1 MFHLINKG
9 ETGDIPCAPHMKTS
23 SPKIRVSRPSVGR
36 IALPLANRTDA
47 PAADAK
53 KRVLVV
59 EDQSAVCDLVSEMVQ
74 SHPRCVSVGTA
85 SDGRSAVELA
95 LQLRPDILVLDVIM
109 PGVGGIEVLRRL
121 GGSLPSTKVLIFSG
135 KQEPHIV
142 RALMQAGIHGFVNKH
157 GPLSELRKA
166 LEALALGN
174 TWFNED
180 FSRTVR
186 QALASPSHL
195 GEGVIDLLTP
205 REREIAVLIAQ
216 SHSSKEVAAR
226 LDISIK
232 TAENHRANLMR
243 KLGVRD
249 VAGLVRFVVRQGLV
263 DPAAE

>member
-1 MFHLINKG
+1 
-9 ETGDIPCAPHMKTS
+9 MKTS
-23 SPKIRVSRPSVGR
+23 LRKIRVSRPVARPAFPLEKKPSV
-36 IALPLANRTDA
+36 PPA
-47 PAADAK
+47 PDAK
-53 KRVLVV
+53 KRVLVI
-59 EDQSAVCDLVSEMVQ
+59 EDQSAVCDLVAEMVHA
-74 SHPRCVSVGTA
+74 HPRCDLAGKG
-85 SDGRSAVELA
+85 SDGGSAVELA
-95 LQLRPDILVLDVIM
+95 LRLKPDILVLDVIM

-121 GGSLPSTKVLIFSG
+121 GGSLPSMKVLIFSG

-186 QALASPSHL
+186 QALASPAHL
-195 GEGVIDLLTP
+195 GEGIIDLLTP

-226 LDISIK
+226 LSISIK

-249 VAGLVRFVVRQGLV
+249 VAGLVRFVVRQSLV
-263 DPAAE
+263 DPASE

>member
-1 MFHLINKG
+1 MCSTVL
-9 ETGDIPCAPHMKTS
+9 M
-23 SPKIRVSRPSVGR
+23 PKHKIHVTRPPAGVPSYQP
-36 IALPLANRTDA
+36 IKPYA
-47 PAADAK
+47 PATPDAK

-85 SDGRSAVELA
+85 SDGLSAIELA
-95 LQLRPDILVLDVIM
+95 LRLKPDILVLDVIM
-109 PGVGGIEVLRRL
+109 PGVGGIEILRRL
-121 GGSLPSTKVLIFSG
+121 GGSLPAMKVLIFSG

-142 RALMQAGIHGFVNKH
+142 RALMQAGIHGFVNKN

-166 LEALALGN
+166 LEALSLGN

-186 QALASPSHL
+186 QALASPSFL
-195 GEGVIDLLTP
+195 GDGMIDQLTP

-216 SHSSKEVAAR
+216 SHSSKEVAGR
-226 LDISIK
+226 LHISIK

-263 DPAAE
+263 DPASE

>member
-1 MFHLINKG
+1 
-9 ETGDIPCAPHMKTS
+9 MKTS
-23 SPKIRVSRPSVGR
+23 LRKIRVTRPSAGVPSYPQPFKPSG
-36 IALPLANRTDA
+36 
-47 PAADAK
+47 ADGTLAK

-85 SDGRSAVELA
+85 SDGLSAIELA
-95 LQLRPDILVLDVIM
+95 LRLKPDILVLDVIM
-109 PGVGGIEVLRRL
+109 PGVGGIEILRRL
-121 GGSLPSTKVLIFSG
+121 GGSLPAMKVLIFSG

-142 RALMQAGIHGFVNKH
+142 RALMQAGIHGFVNKN

-166 LEALALGN
+166 LEAIALGN

-186 QALASPSHL
+186 QALASPAHL
-195 GEGVIDLLTP
+195 GEGMIDQLTP

-216 SHSSKEVAAR
+216 SHSSKEVAGR
-226 LDISIK
+226 LNISIK

>member
-1 MFHLINKG
+1 MHNHRIHVTRPPASLSNY
-9 ETGDIPCAPHMKTS
+9 PHPIKPS
-23 SPKIRVSRPSVGR
+23 GAEGKI
-36 IALPLANRTDA
+36 
-47 PAADAK
+47 AK
-53 KRVLVV
+53 KRVLVI
-59 EDQSAVCDLVSEMVQ
+59 EDQSAVCDLVAEMVHV
-74 SHPRCVSVGTA
+74 HPRCDLAGKG
-85 SDGRSAVELA
+85 SDGESAVELA

-121 GGSLPSTKVLIFSG
+121 GGSLPSMKVLIFSG

-142 RALMQAGIHGFVNKH
+142 RALMQAGIHGFVNKN

-166 LEALALGN
+166 LEAIALGN

-186 QALASPSHL
+186 QALASPAHL
-195 GEGVIDLLTP
+195 GEGMIDQLTP

-216 SHSSKEVAAR
+216 SHSSKEVAGR
-226 LDISIK
+226 LNISIK

-263 DPAAE
+263 DPASE

>member
-1 MFHLINKG
+1 M
-9 ETGDIPCAPHMKTS
+9 
-23 SPKIRVSRPSVGR
+23 
-36 IALPLANRTDA
+36 
-47 PAADAK
+47 
-53 KRVLVV
+53 
-59 EDQSAVCDLVSEMVQ
+59 
-74 SHPRCVSVGTA
+74 
-85 SDGRSAVELA
+85 
-95 LQLRPDILVLDVIM
+95 
-109 PGVGGIEVLRRL
+109 
-121 GGSLPSTKVLIFSG
+121 LIFSG

-142 RALMQAGIHGFVNKH
+142 RALMQAGIHGFVNKN

-166 LEALALGN
+166 LEAISLGN

-195 GEGVIDLLTP
+195 GEGMIDLLTP

-216 SHSSKEVAAR
+216 SHSSKEVAGR
-226 LDISIK
+226 LCISIK

>member
-1 MFHLINKG
+1 
-9 ETGDIPCAPHMKTS
+9 MKTS
-23 SPKIRVSRPSVGR
+23 LRKIRVSRPTFPLPKKPA
-36 IALPLANRTDA
+36 ALPTPEGKR
-47 PAADAK
+47 
-53 KRVLVV
+53 RVLVI
-59 EDQSAVCDLVSEMVQ
+59 EDQSAVCDLVAEMIHA
-74 SHPRCVSVGTA
+74 HPRCDLAGKG
-85 SDGRSAVELA
+85 SDGESAVELA

-121 GGSLPSTKVLIFSG
+121 GGSLPAMKVLIFSG

-142 RALMQAGIHGFVNKH
+142 RALMQAGIHGFVNKN

-166 LEALALGN
+166 LEALSLGN

-186 QALASPSHL
+186 QALASPSFL
-195 GEGVIDLLTP
+195 GDGMIDQLTP

-216 SHSSKEVAAR
+216 SHSSKEVAGR
-226 LDISIK
+226 LHISIK

-263 DPAAE
+263 DPASE

>member
-1 MFHLINKG
+1 
-9 ETGDIPCAPHMKTS
+9 MKTS
-23 SPKIRVSRPSVGR
+23 LRKIRVSRPTF
-36 IALPLANRTDA
+36 PLSRKPAT
-47 PAADAK
+47 PAAIEGK
-53 KRVLVV
+53 KRVLVI
-59 EDQSAVCDLVSEMVQ
+59 EDQSAVCDLVAEMVQ
-74 SHPRCVSVGTA
+74 SHPRCESVGTA
-85 SDGRSAVELA
+85 SDGQSAVELA

-121 GGSLPSTKVLIFSG
+121 GGSLPATKVLIFSG

-142 RALMQAGIHGFVNKH
+142 RALMQAGIHGFVNKN

-186 QALASPSHL
+186 QALASPAHL
-195 GEGVIDLLTP
+195 GEGMIDQLTP

-216 SHSSKEVAAR
+216 SHSSKEVAGR
-226 LDISIK
+226 LNISIK

-263 DPAAE
+263 DPTVE

>member
-1 MFHLINKG
+1 
-9 ETGDIPCAPHMKTS
+9 MKTS
-23 SPKIRVSRPSVGR
+23 LRKIRVTRPSAGLPSYPQPLKPSGADS
-36 IALPLANRTDA
+36 AL
-47 PAADAK
+47 AK

-85 SDGRSAVELA
+85 SDGLSAIELA
-95 LQLRPDILVLDVIM
+95 LRLKPDILVLDVIM
-109 PGVGGIEVLRRL
+109 PGVGGIEILRRL
-121 GGSLPSTKVLIFSG
+121 GGSLPAMKVLVFSG
-135 KQEPHIV
+135 KQEP
-142 RALMQAGIHGFVNKH
+142 VNKN

-166 LEALALGN
+166 LEALSLGN
-174 TWFNED
+174 TWFNDD

-186 QALASPSHL
+186 QALASPSFL
-195 GEGVIDLLTP
+195 GDGMIDQLTP

-226 LDISIK
+226 LHISIK

-263 DPAAE
+263 DPASE

>member
-1 MFHLINKG
+1 
-9 ETGDIPCAPHMKTS
+9 MKTS
-23 SPKIRVSRPSVGR
+23 LPKIRVSRP
-36 IALPLANRTDA
+36 AANHPTFPLQKKPVA
-47 PAADAK
+47 PMIPTAK
-53 KRVLVV
+53 KRVLVI
-59 EDQSAVCDLVSEMVQ
+59 EDQSAVCDLVAEMVQ
-74 SHPRCVSVGTA
+74 AHPKCELAGKG
-85 SDGRSAVELA
+85 SDGLSAIELA

-121 GGSLPSTKVLIFSG
+121 GGSLPATKVLIFSG

-142 RALMQAGIHGFVNKH
+142 RALMQAGIHGFVNKN

-195 GEGVIDLLTP
+195 GEGMIDQLTP

-216 SHSSKEVAAR
+216 SHSSKEVAGR
-226 LDISIK
+226 LNISIK

>member
-1 MFHLINKG
+1 
-9 ETGDIPCAPHMKTS
+9 MKTS
-23 SPKIRVSRPSVGR
+23 LRKLRVTRPSAGVPSYPQPFKPSG
-36 IALPLANRTDA
+36 
-47 PAADAK
+47 ADGVPTK

-85 SDGRSAVELA
+85 SDGLSAIELA
-95 LQLRPDILVLDVIM
+95 LRLKPDILVLDVIM
-109 PGVGGIEVLRRL
+109 PGVGGIEILRRL
-121 GGSLPSTKVLIFSG
+121 GGSLPAMKVLIFSG

-142 RALMQAGIHGFVNKH
+142 RALMQAGIHGFVNKN

-166 LEALALGN
+166 LEAVSLGN

-186 QALASPSHL
+186 QALASPAHL
-195 GEGVIDLLTP
+195 GEGVIDQLTP

-216 SHSSKEVAAR
+216 SHSSKEVAGR
-226 LDISIK
+226 LNISIK

-263 DPAAE
+263 DPAA

>member
-1 MFHLINKG
+1 
-9 ETGDIPCAPHMKTS
+9 MKTS
-23 SPKIRVSRPSVGR
+23 LRKLRVTRPSAGVPSYPQPFKPSG
-36 IALPLANRTDA
+36 
-47 PAADAK
+47 ADGVPTK

-85 SDGRSAVELA
+85 SDGLSAIELA
-95 LQLRPDILVLDVIM
+95 LRLKPDILVLDVIM
-109 PGVGGIEVLRRL
+109 PGVGGIEILRRL
-121 GGSLPSTKVLIFSG
+121 GGSLPAMKVLIFSG

-142 RALMQAGIHGFVNKH
+142 RALMQAGIHGFVNKN

-166 LEALALGN
+166 LEAIALGN

-195 GEGVIDLLTP
+195 GEGVIDQLTP

-216 SHSSKEVAAR
+216 SHSSKEVAGR
-226 LDISIK
+226 LNISIK

>member
-1 MFHLINKG
+1 
-9 ETGDIPCAPHMKTS
+9 MKTS
-23 SPKIRVSRPSVGR
+23 VRKIRVTRPPAGASSYPQPARPNV
-36 IALPLANRTDA
+36 
-47 PAADAK
+47 PAAPDAK

-59 EDQSAVCDLVSEMVQ
+59 EDQSAVCDLVAEMIAT
-74 SHPRCVSVGTA
+74 HPKCELAGKGC
-85 SDGRSAVELA
+85 DGLSAIELA
-95 LQLRPDILVLDVIM
+95 LRLKPDILVLDVIM
-109 PGVGGIEVLRRL
+109 PGVGGIEILRRL
-121 GGSLPSTKVLIFSG
+121 GGSLPFMKVLIFSG

-142 RALMQAGIHGFVNKH
+142 RALMQAGIHGFVNKN

-166 LEALALGN
+166 LEAVALGN

-186 QALASPSHL
+186 QALASPSFL
-195 GEGVIDLLTP
+195 GDGMIDQLTP

-216 SHSSKEVAAR
+216 SHSSKEVASR
-226 LDISIK
+226 LHISIK

-263 DPAAE
+263 DPNA

>member
-1 MFHLINKG
+1 
-9 ETGDIPCAPHMKTS
+9 MKTS
-23 SPKIRVSRPSVGR
+23 LRKLRVTRPSAGVPSYPQPFKPSG
-36 IALPLANRTDA
+36 
-47 PAADAK
+47 ADSSLAK

-85 SDGRSAVELA
+85 SDGLSAIELA
-95 LQLRPDILVLDVIM
+95 LRLKPDILVLDVIM
-109 PGVGGIEVLRRL
+109 PGVGGIEILRRL
-121 GGSLPSTKVLIFSG
+121 GGSLPAMKVLIFSG

-142 RALMQAGIHGFVNKH
+142 RALMQAGIHGFVNKN

-166 LEALALGN
+166 LEAIALGN

-195 GEGVIDLLTP
+195 GEGVIDQLTP

-216 SHSSKEVAAR
+216 SHSSKEVAGR
-226 LDISIK
+226 LNISIK

>member
-1 MFHLINKG
+1 
-9 ETGDIPCAPHMKTS
+9 MKTS
-23 SPKIRVSRPSVGR
+23 LRKIRVSRPTFPSPKKP
-36 IALPLANRTDA
+36 AA
-47 PAADAK
+47 PATPEGK
-53 KRVLVV
+53 RRVLVI
-59 EDQSAVCDLVSEMVQ
+59 EDQSAVCDLVAEMVHA
-74 SHPRCVSVGTA
+74 HPRCDLAGKG
-85 SDGRSAVELA
+85 SDGESAVELA

-109 PGVGGIEVLRRL
+109 PGVGGIEVLRRI
-121 GGSLPSTKVLIFSG
+121 GGSLPAMKVLIFSG

-142 RALMQAGIHGFVNKH
+142 RALMQAGIHGFVNKN

-166 LEALALGN
+166 LEAIALGN

-186 QALASPSHL
+186 QALASPAHL
-195 GEGVIDLLTP
+195 GEGVIDQLTP

-216 SHSSKEVAAR
+216 SHSSKEVAGR
-226 LDISIK
+226 LSISIK

-243 KLGVRD
+243 KLAVRD

>member
-1 MFHLINKG
+1 
-9 ETGDIPCAPHMKTS
+9 MKTS
-23 SPKIRVSRPSVGR
+23 LRKLRVSRPTGER
-36 IALPLANRTDA
+36 PTFPLAKKPVA
-47 PAADAK
+47 PATPDAK
-53 KRVLVV
+53 KRVLVI
-59 EDQSAVCDLVSEMVQ
+59 EDQSAVCDLVAEMVQ
-74 SHPRCVSVGTA
+74 AHPRCVSVGTA
-85 SDGRSAVELA
+85 SDGQSAIEMA
-95 LQLRPDILVLDVIM
+95 LRLRPDILVLDVIM

-121 GGSLPSTKVLIFSG
+121 GGSVPAMKVLIFSG

-186 QALASPSHL
+186 QALASPAHL
-195 GEGVIDLLTP
+195 GEGMIDQLTP

-216 SHSSKEVAAR
+216 SHSSKEVAGR
-226 LDISIK
+226 LNISIK

>member
-1 MFHLINKG
+1 
-9 ETGDIPCAPHMKTS
+9 MKTS
-23 SPKIRVSRPSVGR
+23 LRKIRVSRPTFP
-36 IALPLANRTDA
+36 LPKKPAA
-47 PAADAK
+47 PATPEGK
-53 KRVLVV
+53 RRVLVI
-59 EDQSAVCDLVSEMVQ
+59 EDQSAVCDLVAEMVHA
-74 SHPRCVSVGTA
+74 HPRCDLAGKG
-85 SDGRSAVELA
+85 SDGESAVELA

-121 GGSLPSTKVLIFSG
+121 GGSLPSMKVLIFSG

-142 RALMQAGIHGFVNKH
+142 RALMQAGIHGFVNKN

-166 LEALALGN
+166 LEAISLGN

-195 GEGVIDLLTP
+195 GEGMIDLLTP

-216 SHSSKEVAAR
+216 SHSSKEVAGR
-226 LDISIK
+226 LSISIK

>member
-1 MFHLINKG
+1 
-9 ETGDIPCAPHMKTS
+9 MKTS
-23 SPKIRVSRPSVGR
+23 LRRLRVTRTETLKPVFPASARPT
-36 IALPLANRTDA
+36 LPA
-47 PAADAK
+47 PPPGK
-53 KRVLVV
+53 RRVLVV

-85 SDGRSAVELA
+85 SDGLRAVELA
-95 LQLRPDILVLDVIM
+95 LRLKPDILVLDVVM
-109 PGVGGIEVLRRL
+109 PRVGGLEVLRRI
-121 GGSLPSTKVLIFSG
+121 GGGLPNVKVLIFSG

-142 RALMQAGIHGFVNKH
+142 RALMQAGIHGFVNKN

-166 LEALALGN
+166 LDALADGN

-180 FSRTVR
+180 FGRTVR
-186 QALASPSHL
+186 QALAHPAHL
-195 GEGVIDLLTP
+195 SEGMLEQLTP

-216 SHSSKEVAAR
+216 SHSSKQVAAQ

-263 DPAAE
+263 DPAVE

>member
-1 MFHLINKG
+1 
-9 ETGDIPCAPHMKTS
+9 MKTS
-23 SPKIRVSRPSVGR
+23 LRKIRVSHPTFP
-36 IALPLANRTDA
+36 LPKKPAA
-47 PAADAK
+47 PAAPSGK
-53 KRVLVV
+53 KRVLVI
-59 EDQSAVCDLVSEMVQ
+59 EDQSAVCDLVAEMVQ
-74 SHPRCVSVGTA
+74 SHPRCESVGTA
-85 SDGRSAVELA
+85 SDGQSAVEMA
-95 LQLRPDILVLDVIM
+95 LRLRPDILVLDVIM

-121 GGSLPSTKVLIFSG
+121 GGSLPATKVLIFSG

-142 RALMQAGIHGFVNKH
+142 RALMQAGIHGFVNKN

-186 QALASPSHL
+186 QALASPAHL
-195 GEGVIDLLTP
+195 GEGMIDQLTP

-216 SHSSKEVAAR
+216 SHSSKEVAGR
-226 LDISIK
+226 LNISIK

-263 DPAAE
+263 DPAAQ

>member
-1 MFHLINKG
+1 
-9 ETGDIPCAPHMKTS
+9 MKTS
-23 SPKIRVSRPSVGR
+23 LRKIRVSRP
-36 IALPLANRTDA
+36 AAYPTFPLTKRPSISSA
-47 PAADAK
+47 PEGK
-53 KRVLVV
+53 KRVLVI
-59 EDQSAVCDLVSEMVQ
+59 EDQSAVCDLVAEMI
-74 SHPRCVSVGTA
+74 HALPRCDLAGKG
-85 SDGRSAVELA
+85 SDGESAVELA

-121 GGSLPSTKVLIFSG
+121 GGSLPSMKVLIFSG

-142 RALMQAGIHGFVNKH
+142 RALMQAGIHGFVNRT

-166 LEALALGN
+166 LVAFALGN

-195 GEGVIDLLTP
+195 GEGVIDQLTP

-216 SHSSKEVAAR
+216 SYSSKEVAGR
-226 LDISIK
+226 LSISIK

-243 KLGVRD
+243 KLAVRD
-249 VAGLVRFVVRQGLV
+249 VAGLVRFVVRQGLI

>member
-1 MFHLINKG
+1 
-9 ETGDIPCAPHMKTS
+9 MKTS
-23 SPKIRVSRPSVGR
+23 LRKLRVTRPSAGVPSYPQPFKPSG
-36 IALPLANRTDA
+36 
-47 PAADAK
+47 ADGMPTK

-85 SDGRSAVELA
+85 SDGLSAIELA
-95 LQLRPDILVLDVIM
+95 LRLKPDILVLDVIM
-109 PGVGGIEVLRRL
+109 PGVGGIEILRRL
-121 GGSLPSTKVLIFSG
+121 GGSLPAMKVLIFSG

-142 RALMQAGIHGFVNKH
+142 RALMQAGIHGFVNKN

-166 LEALALGN
+166 LEAVSLGN

-186 QALASPSHL
+186 QALASPAHL
-195 GEGVIDLLTP
+195 GEGVIDQLTP

-216 SHSSKEVAAR
+216 SHSSKEVAGR
-226 LDISIK
+226 LNISIK

-263 DPAAE
+263 DPASE